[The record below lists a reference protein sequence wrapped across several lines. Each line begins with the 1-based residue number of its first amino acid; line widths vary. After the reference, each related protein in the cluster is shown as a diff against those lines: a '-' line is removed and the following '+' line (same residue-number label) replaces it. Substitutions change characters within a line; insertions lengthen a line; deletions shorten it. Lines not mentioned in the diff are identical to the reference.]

1 MDFGMAYIKHGY
13 KELTIPPKIDA
24 QGVAQY
30 AMNPWQGLHIWPRDQ
45 FMLIALPNPDKS
57 FTATLFFPLEGPD
70 SLELVDAG
78 GPPAILAYFQRHFP
92 DVIPL
97 IPDLVTDYQTSPNS
111 ALLQIKCDT
120 YHAPGA
126 RVAILGDAAHAC
138 VPFYGQGMNAAF
150 EDCLLLSEIMEEMD
164 MDVSK
169 ALPEFTRRR
178 ARAGQALADL
188 SFENY
193 IEMRHHTASTL
204 FLLRKRIESV
214 FQRLSGGRWLPQYS
228 MVAFTRTPY
237 DEVVRR
243 ARKQDRVI
251 ETMARSIIVVAGA
264 ATVWGITALVKRN
277 YPDALPQV
285 NFSVTWPR
293 WASSLTS
300 SSNTTRATVRK

>member
-1 MDFGMAYIKHGY
+1 
-13 KELTIPPKIDA
+13 
-24 QGVAQY
+24 
-30 AMNPWQGLHIWPRDQ
+30 
-45 FMLIALPNPDKS
+45 
-57 FTATLFFPLEGPD
+57 LFFPLEGPD